1 MKTDGTDWTTD
12 VDVRGEGRGGGEERA
27 ATRTPEFANI
37 ERGRNVT
44 EERIEYKKVTTT
56 ALVKM
61 TYWRLGRR
69 PRPRGAGAKQE
80 GESERELVNIF
91 AGTAANFPLNQGVSI
106 LN

>member
-1 MKTDGTDWTTD
+1 MKTDGTDWTVD
-12 VDVRGEGRGGGEERA
+12 VDVRRGRGGEERA

-61 TYWRLGRR
+61 TYWRLG
-69 PRPRGAGAKQE
+69 GA
-80 GESERELVNIF
+80 
-91 AGTAANFPLNQGVSI
+91 
-106 LN
+106 